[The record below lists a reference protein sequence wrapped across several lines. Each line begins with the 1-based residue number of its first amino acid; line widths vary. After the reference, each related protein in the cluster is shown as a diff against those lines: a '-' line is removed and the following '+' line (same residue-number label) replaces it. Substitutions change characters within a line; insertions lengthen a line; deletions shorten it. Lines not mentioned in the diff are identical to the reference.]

1 MPEYIYIMHMYIY
14 NCTTHRALS
23 SKYRMYSKSVRYTMI
38 YAAARRPAAGAEPG
52 SLLLLARTNCSL
64 LSLREAMRQRQQYA
78 A

>member
-1 MPEYIYIMHMYIY
+1 
-14 NCTTHRALS
+14 
-23 SKYRMYSKSVRYTMI
+23 MI